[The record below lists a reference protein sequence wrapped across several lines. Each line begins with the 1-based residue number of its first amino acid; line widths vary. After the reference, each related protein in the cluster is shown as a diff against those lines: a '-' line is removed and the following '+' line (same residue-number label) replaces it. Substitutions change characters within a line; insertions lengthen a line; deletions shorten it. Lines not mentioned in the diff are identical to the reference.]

1 MYTRRCFSLVLLGF
15 NLMFL
20 SWIPRDLCAQIDL
33 VTISEIQ
40 FSGNQS
46 ISSDRLMRL
55 LRRSRERGLYA
66 ERDLISDLQR
76 VKDAYLEEGFLHV
89 EVGPPDVQI
98 QGTGEVKAAAI
109 TIPVSE
115 GAQYR
120 VGRMAVKDV
129 QELASKTLM
138 QMCPLR
144 EGMPYSRIKIS
155 EWREMIENTYRA
167 MGHIRILCTA
177 QEELNEADKIV
188 DCTLECEEGKSYT
201 IGEITLV
208 GDETIDP
215 LQFKRQLLFSEGG
228 LFVPDMVAT
237 SIQFLNRMDVYK
249 PISYSDVQMD
259 INDDEGTVDL
269 AFRVFL
275 AEQ

>member
-1 MYTRRCFSLVLLGF
+1 MYTRRYFSLVLLGF
-15 NLMFL
+15 NLMFF

-46 ISSDRLMRL
+46 ISSDRLKRL

-66 ERDLISDLQR
+66 ERNLISDLQG
-76 VKDAYLEEGFLHV
+76 VKAAYLEEGFLNV

-109 TIPVSE
+109 TIPVLE

-129 QELASKTLM
+129 QALAPKTLM

-144 EGMPYSRIKIS
+144 EGNPYSRIKIS
-155 EWREMIENTYRA
+155 EWREMIEDTYRA

-177 QEELNEADKIV
+177 REELNESDKIV

-208 GDETIDP
+208 GDESIDP

-228 LFVPDMVAT
+228 LFVPEMVVT
-237 SIQFLNRMDVYK
+237 SIQYLNRMDVYK

-259 INDDEGTVDL
+259 IHDDEGTVDL